1 MIADKHILITGANG
15 GIGFAIT
22 KLLAKQKAKLTL
34 LYHENNQN
42 IEKLK
47 NESSESYDIEIK
59 KVDLANATEL
69 DKIIT
74 SILEKHPIDIFIH
87 SPAYTIQHNDIMKT
101 TWNDFQKQ
109 FNLQTR
115 SFLQISKS
123 IVPQMKS
130 KKSGKIISILTSY
143 VVGKPPN
150 GLVDYIVGKYSLLG
164 LTKCMATELGSFG
177 IRVNSVSPSM
187 VNTPL
192 TDPLPRKLKEIT
204 KSQIPLENR
213 LAEPSEVAEVVL
225 FLCTKGANYITGEN
239 ILVTGGYSMH

>member
-22 KLLAKQKAKLTL
+22 RLLAKQKAKLTL

-42 IEKLK
+42 IEKLM
-47 NESSESYDIEIK
+47 NESSKSHNITIE
-59 KVDLANATEL
+59 KVDLTNTTEL

-74 SILEKHPIDIFIH
+74 SIVEKHPIDIFIH
-87 SPAYTIQHNDIMKT
+87 SPAYPAEDKRIMKT

-109 FNLQTR
+109 FDLQTK
-115 SFLQISKS
+115 SFFQISKS
-123 IVPQMKS
+123 LVPHMKS
-130 KKSGKIISILTSY
+130 KKYGKIISILTSY

-225 FLCTKGANYITGEN
+225 FLCTEGANYITGEN
-239 ILVTGGYSMH
+239 ILITGGYSMR